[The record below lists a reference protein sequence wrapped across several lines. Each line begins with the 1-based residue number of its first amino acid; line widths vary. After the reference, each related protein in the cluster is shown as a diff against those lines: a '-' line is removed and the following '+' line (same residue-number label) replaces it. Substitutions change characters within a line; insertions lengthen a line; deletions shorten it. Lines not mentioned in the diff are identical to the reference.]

1 MRRMRLAAVVASLLG
16 VSVLA
21 VGCGADPPADAD
33 DGTASPTEPSATGRL
48 PGAGDAADIETTT
61 IRGTRISTGDTP
73 VGLAIVADQPWVTLV
88 GDDAIQPVA
97 AGAAAVEVGAAP
109 LRLQELDGD
118 LWVSVF
124 GDGRVVQVD
133 PGRGEVVS
141 SVRLGRE
148 PEGLA
153 VAEGDLWVVDQ
164 ARGALVRMERGTVTD
179 RVPVGFGPRLA
190 VDAALP
196 DGSDGL
202 WVGVYDEDR
211 VVRVD
216 PVDAGVAAA
225 ADVCAGPQ
233 GMAVAGDVLWVACTL
248 SGDLLG
254 LDASSLEPV
263 GQVVGL
269 RAPDA
274 VVAGQEGTVLVA
286 EQAGPAVVV
295 VDVSDPA
302 APTPAVRVAVDD
314 LGGVQDTNVDVVT
327 DQTGAWL
334 SSPDRDEVVRIPW
347 RELAVG

>member
-1 MRRMRLAAVVASLLG
+1 MRRMRLAGVLACLSL
-16 VSVLA
+16 LA
-21 VGCGADPPADAD
+21 VGCGDDPSADAGSD
-33 DGTASPTEPSATGRL
+33 STQPTGSSATGPL
-48 PGAGDAADIETTT
+48 PGAGDAVDLETAR
-61 IRGTRISTGDTP
+61 IRGTRIPTGDTP
-73 VGLAIVADQPWVTLV
+73 VGLSIVADQPWVTLV
-88 GDDAIQPVA
+88 GDNAIQPVVV
-97 AGAAAVEVGAAP
+97 GGEAVEVGSVP

-118 LWVSVF
+118 LWVSLF
-124 GDGRVVQVD
+124 GDGRVARVD
-133 PGRGEVVS
+133 PEGGEVVE

-153 VAEGDLWVVDQ
+153 VAAGDLWVVDQ
-164 ARGALVRMERGTVTD
+164 AGGALLRVEQGTVTD

-190 VDAALP
+190 VDAELP

-216 PVDAGVAAA
+216 PGDAGVAAA

-233 GMAVAGDVLWVACTL
+233 GMALQGDVLWVACTL

-254 LDASSLEPV
+254 LDASTLEPV

-274 VVAGQEGTVLVA
+274 VVAGREGTVLVA

-302 APTPAVRVAVDD
+302 APVPALRVAVDD
-314 LGGVQDTNVDVVT
+314 LSGVKDTNVDVVT
-327 DQTGAWL
+327 DPAGVWL

-347 RELAVG
+347 RELSAG